1 MAINTKPSE
10 GCLSFLI
17 VIFFQGGSGVR
28 GPLGSSGQD
37 GPTVSLR
44 VQHYTYLRQNAEKKK
59 KKIESTILCFLH

>member
-28 GPLGSSGQD
+28 GPLGPSGQD

-44 VQHYTYLRQNAEKKK
+44 VQHYTYLRQNAA
-59 KKIESTILCFLH
+59 